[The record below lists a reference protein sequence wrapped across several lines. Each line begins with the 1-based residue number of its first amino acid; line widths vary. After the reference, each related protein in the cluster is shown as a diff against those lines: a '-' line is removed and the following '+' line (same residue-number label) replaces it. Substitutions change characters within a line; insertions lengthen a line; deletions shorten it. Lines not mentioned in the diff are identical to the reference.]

1 MFNPNSLKIMLT
13 EAYCFWEMIRSKS
26 LRRTYWDIWNSVD
39 FSCVTFLFLQRNRPM
54 VYQVKIEPKTI
65 LLIPDLLFNQFYK
78 GDHMFFHVDQNVT
91 KWIPTLTLLNRGV
104 VLNLSISGNIFWIY
118 SHIKLLLGKVPLRDE
133 KSQNLAQT
141 LPHLR
146 CPCDRVYVYS
156 CMSSPY
162 IFIMSHFVTI
172 TATL

>member
-1 MFNPNSLKIMLT
+1 MNPHFNFIEQRGCPELVH
-13 EAYCFWEMIRSKS
+13 IRQ
-26 LRRTYWDIWNSVD
+26 Y
-39 FSCVTFLFLQRNRPM
+39 F
-54 VYQVKIEPKTI
+54 
-65 LLIPDLLFNQFYK
+65 
-78 GDHMFFHVDQNVT
+78 
-91 KWIPTLTLLNRGV
+91 
-104 VLNLSISGNIFWIY
+104 LNLF
-118 SHIKLLLGKVPLRDE
+118 HIKLLLGKVPLRDE

-146 CPCDRVYVYS
+146 RPCDRVYVYS